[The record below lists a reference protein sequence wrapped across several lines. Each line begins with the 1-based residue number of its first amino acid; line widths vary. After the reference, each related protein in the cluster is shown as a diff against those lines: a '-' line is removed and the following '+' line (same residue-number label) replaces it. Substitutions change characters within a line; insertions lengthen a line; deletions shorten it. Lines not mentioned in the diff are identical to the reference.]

1 MQEFNYIQKYWFEDY
16 LITQNC
22 GYDENVGEYNGFTIY
37 KANKEMKYEEVLH
50 ATLSGSKILTK
61 QELEE
66 KIKNFEII
74 DGKLNDIEDKIKN

>member
-1 MQEFNYIQKYWFEDY
+1 MKEFNYIQKYWVEDY

-22 GYDENVGEYNGFTIY
+22 GYDKNVGEYNGFTIY

-50 ATLSGSKILTK
+50 ATLSGSNILTK
-61 QELEE
+61 QELED

-74 DGKLNDIEDKIKN
+74 DRKLNE

>member
-50 ATLSGSKILTK
+50 ATLSGTKILSK
-61 QELEE
+61 QEL
-66 KIKNFEII
+66 
-74 DGKLNDIEDKIKN
+74 EDKIKNYEIIDGELNDNKRT

>member
-1 MQEFNYIQKYWFEDY
+1 MKEFNYIQKYWFEDY

-22 GYDENVGEYNGFTIY
+22 GYDENVGEYNGFTIL

-50 ATLSGSKILTK
+50 ATLSGSNILTK
-61 QELEE
+61 QELED

-74 DGKLNDIEDKIKN
+74 DGEINVK